1 MRYGV
6 ALSNTENKCHFW
18 LLRLSIVRGYYTSQ
32 YNQKQQPTPYTH
44 IHKTKRTQE
53 KTVSKNV

>member
-44 IHKTKRTQE
+44 IHTHTQN
-53 KTVSKNV
+53 KKNTRENRK